1 MRYSRQSVLL
11 LPLLCV
17 LLLPLPVGSA
27 EPSTILVPAFG
38 ESEAAKAQS
47 IVIVGPAALAVGQDG
62 TYRLTG
68 TPPVDISK
76 PLLDQLG
83 WALGEDRMYVY
94 GLAPKAAHAPLDV
107 RLELVIAASG
117 VTLQP
122 VIHYTPAIAGEHRL
136 LVDWNHGQDQL
147 AEILIQVGPKPDPDP
162 DPDPGPDPDP
172 DPEPDPI
179 PPPPGE
185 RFILVVAETG
195 TRTAQQFQAIS
206 GLTSYLKTTKHQWRT
221 VDPDAV
227 DYSTGKT
234 PEWLRGYL
242 EAIAEAKVPLPVLAV
257 CAPSKASPPNSGDG
271 DVNVIL
277 AIVPLPKTAAEA
289 IETVKKWGG

>member
-62 TYRLTG
+62 TYRITG

-94 GLAPKAAHAPLDV
+94 GLAPKAGKSPLDV

-147 AEILIQVGPKPDPDP
+147 AEILIQVGPKPDPNP
-162 DPDPGPDPDP
+162 DPDPDP
-172 DPEPDPI
+172 DPEPDPD
-179 PPPPGE
+179 PDPTPPGR
-185 RFILVVAETG
+185 RFVLVVRETEKPTLAQAQILTALRIYAE
-195 TRTAQQFQAIS
+195 S
-206 GLTSYLKTTKHQWRT
+206 KNHLWRFE
-221 VDPDAV
+221 DNELEDQME
-227 DYSTGKT
+227 KT
-234 PEWLRGYL
+234 PAWFQVYL
-242 EAIAEAKVPLPVLAV
+242 DLIAKAELALPVLAV
-257 CAPSKASPPNSGDG
+257 GCVSDDG
-271 DVNVIL
+271 
-277 AIVPLPKTAAEA
+277 
-289 IETVKKWGG
+289 ETVTNVQVMSLPDTPEAAIQAVKKHGG